1 MKIKPTVTFIAL
13 ALLTLS
19 TLNSQ
24 FATCFAQGTAFTY
37 QGRLNGTNGPVNGSY
52 DLTFT
57 LFNTNTTGV
66 AVAGPVTNSA
76 TSVSSGLFLVTLDFG
91 GVFTGS
97 NYWLEIGV
105 RTNGNGAFTTLT
117 PRQAV
122 TPTPYAIFA
131 EGASNVVGV
140 VPSGGLSGS
149 YASAVTLNNAANS
162 FNGSYT
168 GNGGGLTNVNAA
180 ALNGLTAGRFW
191 QLGGNNVTPGKFL
204 GSTNNQPVDI
214 WVNNQRVVQLA
225 YASNAASGYSPNVV
239 LGHSGNYVSNGV
251 VGATIVGGGS
261 TNGLFFPSTNRV
273 LADFGTVVGGYG
285 NTASGMNSIAMGV
298 GSVASGSQSTAMGN
312 ASATGDYSTAMGN
325 SSASGNYSTAM
336 GASGAGAVNATA
348 MGASAASGL
357 QSTAMGYSIASGY
370 ASTAAGLST
379 ASGLYSTAMGR
390 STATNLNSTATGT
403 SVALG
408 QNSTAMG
415 QSMATNL
422 DDTAMGQSA
431 ASGYYST
438 AMGQCVA
445 SGEYST
451 AMGASTASGRYS
463 TAMGQ
468 SAASGYWSTAMGNNS
483 SASGDDATAMGEYS
497 TASGEGATAM
507 GASTASGQ
515 FSTAMGIATA
525 SGQTSFAAGYDAN
538 ATLAGSFVWNSFPAT
553 ANSND
558 DHRFHVFG
566 ANGFDVEYF
575 SQRLDGGGTHWAG
588 IGIIS
593 GQTIGTWTGAY
604 LSDSGVWQNASDRNR
619 KTGFAPVNPQ
629 EVLAKV
635 AALPVQSWRY
645 TNETDVVRHL
655 GPVAQDFKAAFGLGT
670 DDKSIGT
677 VDEEGVALAAIQ
689 GLNQKLETESKVK
702 DAEIQTLKQ
711 QNDSLA
717 ERLNKLEA
725 AVEQLATQK

>member
-1 MKIKPTVTFIAL
+1 
-13 ALLTLS
+13 
-19 TLNSQ
+19 
-24 FATCFAQGTAFTY
+24 
-37 QGRLNGTNGPVNGSY
+37 
-52 DLTFT
+52 
-57 LFNTNTTGV
+57 
-66 AVAGPVTNSA
+66 
-76 TSVSSGLFLVTLDFG
+76 
-91 GVFTGS
+91 
-97 NYWLEIGV
+97 
-105 RTNGNGAFTTLT
+105 
-117 PRQAV
+117 
-122 TPTPYAIFA
+122 
-131 EGASNVVGV
+131 
-140 VPSGGLSGS
+140 
-149 YASAVTLNNAANS
+149 
-162 FNGSYT
+162 
-168 GNGGGLTNVNAA
+168 
-180 ALNGLTAGRFW
+180 
-191 QLGGNNVTPGKFL
+191 
-204 GSTNNQPVDI
+204 
-214 WVNNQRVVQLA
+214 
-225 YASNAASGYSPNVV
+225 
-239 LGHSGNYVSNGV
+239 
-251 VGATIVGGGS
+251 
-261 TNGLFFPSTNRV
+261 
-273 LADFGTVVGGYG
+273 
-285 NTASGMNSIAMGV
+285 
-298 GSVASGSQSTAMGN
+298 
-312 ASATGDYSTAMGN
+312 MGN

-336 GASGAGAVNATA
+336 GASDAGATDATA
-348 MGASAASGL
+348 MGGSSASG
-357 QSTAMGYSIASGY
+357 QYSTAMGISIASGY
-370 ASTAAGLST
+370 GSTASALST
-379 ASGLYSTAMGR
+379 ASGLYSTAMGK
-390 STATNLNSTATGT
+390 STATNLNSTAMGT
-403 SVALG
+403 STAFG

-415 QSMATNL
+415 HSTATNL

-431 ASGYYST
+431 AGGYYST
-438 AMGQCVA
+438 AMGQSVA
-445 SGEYST
+445 SGESST

-575 SQRLDGGGTHWAG
+575 SQRQDGGGTHWAG

-604 LSDSGVWQNASDRNR
+604 LSDSGIWQNASDRNR

-655 GPVAQDFKAAFGLGT
+655 GPVAQDFKAAFGLGS

-689 GLNQKLETESKVK
+689 GLNQKLEEQAREKE
-702 DAEIQTLKQ
+702 ARIATLEQK
-711 QNDSLA
+711 LA
-717 ERLNKLEA
+717 ELEKL
-725 AVEQLATQK
+725 LAKLSTGKN